1 MSLYVLGMMPFVVLI
16 LGIVVCLIVVGG
28 VADADQQIRKTRSE
42 QRLPGVAGDCPSRN
56 DRKIVLFV
64 QRRRAG

>member
-16 LGIVVCLIVVGG
+16 LGIVVCFIVVRGI
-28 VADADQQIRKTRSE
+28 ADADQQMRKMRSE
-42 QRLPGVAGDCPSRN
+42 RRLPGVAGDCPSRSGK
-56 DRKIVLFV
+56 KIVLFA

>member
-28 VADADQQIRKTRSE
+28 VADADQQIGKTRSE
-42 QRLPGVAGDCPSRN
+42 QRLPGMAGDCQSRS
-56 DRKIVLFV
+56 DRKTVLFD
-64 QRRRAG
+64 QCRRAG